1 MPLPA
6 TIPQVIVDTILNP
19 LALLFFAAAGN
30 LTAARHA
37 ADQML
42 AAYNVQSEDELI
54 LAAEIIGFRLHAL
67 DALSQAADPDM
78 SLNHVLR
85 LRGSAVSLSREAHKS
100 QRKLDQLQR
109 ARTKPQP
116 AEAAPEPPKP
126 EIQPQAPRTAST
138 PHTFQKSEAARRI
151 TDNLRK
157 NQSAHLSAAQS
168 ARPIA
173 ETPIFTHP

>member
-1 MPLPA
+1 MSLPT
-6 TIPQVIVDTILNP
+6 TISKIVQDTILNP
-19 LALLFFAAAGN
+19 LALLFFATAGD

-37 ADQML
+37 AEQML
-42 AAYNVQSEDELI
+42 AAYNIQSEDELI

-67 DALSQAADPDM
+67 DALGQAADPELP
-78 SLNHVLR
+78 LNKTLR

-116 AEAAPEPPKP
+116 AEAAPEPPRL
-126 EIQPQAPRTAST
+126 EIQQQAPRTPST
-138 PHTFQKSEAARRI
+138 PHTFHKSEAARRI
-151 TDNLRK
+151 TDNLRR
-157 NQSAHLSAAQS
+157 NQSAHLNATLPV
-168 ARPIA
+168 RPVA